1 VTLLAVKFDFVAIEK
16 LQTHHHNRISKGSI
30 EPASSPHYATMSSF
44 YSGIKHFNYVSMKN
58 GTGFLTSGPKN
69 KDNEGEYTVVEA
81 GIKEAVKQLSER
93 KIRASNILDNL
104 SAFYD
109 IQESVAEVM
118 EQSGRDNK
126 YEDLIDN
133 WRAFASIIVMTAVSS
148 YSQHVSAQK
157 KKD

>member
-1 VTLLAVKFDFVAIEK
+1 
-16 LQTHHHNRISKGSI
+16 
-30 EPASSPHYATMSSF
+30 MSSF